1 MPSIFPASDEHIRC
15 LKCLEKGHSPSG
27 CSNCWTCTPRVC
39 KDRQNRLQMLML
51 KEALSVKLSDSG
63 GSLALKTERPV
74 FAPVASSSKAKL
86 SEVSKLLGSLSALV
100 PDHLFKTLKKLVEK
114 ANCVLRNIEPF

>member
-1 MPSIFPASDEHIRC
+1 MIAKLQKKNPGFKRFALCPASSQH
-15 LKCLEKGHSPSG
+15 LMNTLGVFNCLEKGHSPSG

-51 KEALSVKLSDSG
+51 KEALFVKLSDSG

-74 FAPVASSSKAKL
+74 FCSS
-86 SEVSKLLGSLSALV
+86 G
-100 PDHLFKTLKKLVEK
+100 FLKQS
-114 ANCVLRNIEPF
+114 